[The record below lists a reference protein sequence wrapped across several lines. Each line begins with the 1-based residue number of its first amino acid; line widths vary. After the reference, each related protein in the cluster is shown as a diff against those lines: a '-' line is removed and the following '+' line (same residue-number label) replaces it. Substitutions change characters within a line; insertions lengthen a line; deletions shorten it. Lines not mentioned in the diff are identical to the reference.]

1 MTMITAS
8 AQPDAGRVRIVYSDA
23 VGGDLT
29 RTPVGGVPTVVRG
42 GAATTGY
49 GILDDYECPF
59 GVEVTYALDG
69 STDTA
74 TLDIG
79 DAGESAWLSHP
90 TDPSLTQNVTVQD
103 DSPHDWTSPGSVLP
117 VIGSE
122 WPLAV
127 YSRRS
132 VHNGTLTVLTYWAAR
147 DQMKSLLVSG
157 SPLLLRTLPG
167 CKADDQWL
175 WAETV
180 TRTKMG
186 GPASDL
192 LRWEFRYQ
200 RVGRPAGDVVAPPAN
215 MWAAVTQSHPTWAEL
230 VTAHADWATV
240 LTTAHPHA

>member
-1 MTMITAS
+1 MTTIDAVADTAG
-8 AQPDAGRVRIVYSDA
+8 GRVRVTYSDA
-23 VGGDLT
+23 VGGALT
-29 RTPVGGVPTVVRG
+29 RNGTVVRG
-42 GAATTGY
+42 GDSLTGF
-49 GILDDYECPF
+49 GILDDYEAEL
-59 GVEVTYALDG
+59 GVPLEYLLDDATDSVTFLPDVDG
-69 STDTA
+69 S
-74 TLDIG
+74 G
-79 DAGESAWLSHP
+79 WLSHP
-90 TDPSLTQNVTVQD
+90 TDPSLTQNVIVQD

-215 MWAAVTQSHPTWAEL
+215 MWAAVVQSHPTWAEL